1 VNLKNEIYS
10 AYGICDL
17 LSRSINHMD
26 MRKEMNQ
33 ELLFAFYQ
41 AHPDLNECLQF
52 AKDYLLFDEPV
63 TLESLKKLLAALPGS
78 DFEKEGSQVLY
89 DFEWADE
96 YLSNLHTGLNFSA
109 KDLYSNILKQM
120 DADVPFLSKEKTEIK
135 IEQESKPQDASGP
148 HLEELLSQLNS
159 LTGLENVKK
168 QINQLV
174 HFIQISNLRKQN
186 GLKTAKLSYHLV
198 FTGNPGTGKT
208 TIARL
213 LAQIYKEL
221 GVLSEG
227 QLVETDRSGLVAGYI
242 GQTAIKTKEMI
253 DKAKGGIL
261 FIDEAYA
268 LAKESKNDFGQE
280 AIDTLLKQMED
291 NRDDLVVIV
300 AGYPK
305 KMEDFLNSNPG
316 LKSRFST
323 TIEFE
328 DYSMQQLLKIL
339 VQMAEEMDY
348 QIRPDALPF
357 IQQKL
362 ETSKNNSAEQFGNAR
377 EVRNLLE
384 HALLCQASR
393 LMQTNPVSIQ
403 PQDLSLLLLE
413 DFQNE

>member
-17 LSRSINHMD
+17 LSRSINHID

-41 AHPDLNECLQF
+41 ANPDLNAALRF
-52 AKDYLLFDEPV
+52 AKDYLLFDDPITMEEV
-63 TLESLKKLLAALPGS
+63 KKILAALPDS
-78 DFEKEGSQVLY
+78 DSEKEGSQVLY

-96 YLSNLHTGLNFSA
+96 YLSNLHTGLSFSA
-109 KDLYSNILKQM
+109 KELYSNILKQL
-120 DADVPFLSKEKTEIK
+120 DADIPALSKEKKEA
-135 IEQESKPQDASGP
+135 EQPQTGQPQEDTGP
-148 HLEELLSQLNS
+148 HLEELLSQLNG

-186 GLKTAKLSYHLV
+186 GLKSAKLSHHLV

-208 TIARL
+208 TVARL

-221 GVLSEG
+221 GVLSKG

-291 NRDDLVVIV
+291 NREDFIVIA

-328 DYSMQQLLKIL
+328 DYSMEQLLKIL

-348 QIRPDALPF
+348 QVSPDALPF
-357 IQQKL
+357 IQEKL
-362 ETSKNNSAEQFGNAR
+362 EADKKNSAAQFGNAR

-393 LMQTNPVSIQ
+393 LMQTSPASIDS
-403 PQDLSLLLLE
+403 QDLSMLLRE
-413 DFQNE
+413 DFQN